1 MEERAS
7 AVAAPL
13 DDSQIFASGVEEAS
27 LTVQLDSTDFD
38 VDKPTDS
45 LIVPREGKSTRNA
58 SFRIAPRHDGAS
70 EITATIHFNG
80 NFIQQMKLRFDVGA
94 AGDSPVA
101 VSALGRPLS
110 AVSVVQP
117 RDLGLSISPSVGGY
131 DCTVWGAVAARARL
145 PIPQAELAKAVDVAR
160 NELLKVVMWRDPV
173 DPAGSYPFQTATDIP
188 DAGREFALATLAR
201 AGAALFRKLFW
212 SPAAA
217 ADANKVGEFL
227 RRMATE
233 TPKLRLQIVTDSA
246 PIPWGMLYMGDA
258 SAGARLDWSKFLG
271 LRHVIEMIPFQ
282 NTLDVSASEIRS
294 DRPKLAVSVNVN
306 RGIDDQMGTDFV
318 ARQESYWDGAGKLG
332 GVSVVSRA
340 TKAELLKA
348 LASGSADD
356 QILYFYCHAKSADL
370 TSADGPDSACLVLT
384 DGRVTLGELNL
395 DAPTSAQLRG
405 NPLVFVNACES
416 AEMSPAF
423 YDGFVP
429 YFMAKGARGVIG
441 TECQTPAL
449 FAAEWA
455 KRFFSLF
462 LQGETL
468 GEAFLALRKAF
479 LDEHGNPLGLIYAV
493 HSDGDT
499 RVTPPCLL

>member
-1 MEERAS
+1 M
-7 AVAAPL
+7 AAPL
-13 DDSQIFASGVEEAS
+13 DDSQIFASGVEEAT
-27 LTVQLDSTDFD
+27 LTVQLDSADFD
-38 VDKPTDS
+38 IDKPTDS
-45 LIVPREGKSTRNA
+45 LVVPRQGQSTRDA
-58 SFRIAPRHDGAS
+58 SFRIVPRHDGVS
-70 EITATIHFNG
+70 EITATIHFRG

-94 AGDSPVA
+94 AVGAGIA
-101 VSALGRPLS
+101 VSTLGRPLS

-117 RDLGLSISPSVGGY
+117 RDLGLSISPSIGGY

-145 PIPQAELAKAVDVAR
+145 PIPPAELAKAVDVAR
-160 NELLKVVMWRDPV
+160 DELLKVVMWRDPQN
-173 DPAGSYPFQTATDIP
+173 PAGGYPFQTATGIP
-188 DAGREFALATLAR
+188 EAGREFALTTLAR
-201 AGAALFRKLFW
+201 AGAGLFRKLFFG
-212 SPAAA
+212 PAAA

-233 TPKLRLQIVTDSA
+233 TPKLRLQILADSA
-246 PIPWGMLYMGDA
+246 PIPWGMLYVGDA
-258 SAGARLDWSKFLG
+258 SAEAKLDWGNFLG
-271 LRHVIEMIPFQ
+271 ARHVIEMIPLQ
-282 NTLDVSASEIRS
+282 NTLVVSASEIPS
-294 DRPKLAVSVNVN
+294 DQPRLVVSVNIN
-306 RGIDDQMGTDFV
+306 RGIDSQMGADFV
-318 ARQESYWDGAGKLG
+318 ARQESYWDGAGKRG
-332 GVSVVSRA
+332 GVRVVSRA
-340 TKAELLKA
+340 TKAELVKA

-370 TSADGPDSACLVLT
+370 SSAAGPDSACLVLT
-384 DGRVTLGELNL
+384 DGRVTLGDLNL

-405 NPLVFVNACES
+405 NPLVFINACES

-455 KRFFSLF
+455 RRFFLLF
-462 LQGETL
+462 LDGQTL

-479 LDEHGNPLGLIYAV
+479 LEEHGNPLGLIYAV

-499 RVTPPCLL
+499 RITPPLASSS